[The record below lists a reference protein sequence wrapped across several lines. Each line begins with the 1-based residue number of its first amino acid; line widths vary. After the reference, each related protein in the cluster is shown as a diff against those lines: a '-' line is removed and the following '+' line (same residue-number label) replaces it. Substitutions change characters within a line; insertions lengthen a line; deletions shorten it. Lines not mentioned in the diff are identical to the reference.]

1 MDIRLASLGFGN
13 VGRALVKML
22 DEKAAELERLHRL
35 TFMFSGALTR
45 TSGGWISTRGV
56 TPGELAASGWPL
68 GGLPAGAERWSGDSW
83 AFAAGCPAEIVLELT
98 SLHPESGQPAID
110 HIRAALT
117 AGRHVIT
124 ANKGPIAHA
133 YSELRALANEHM
145 VRLRFESAVL
155 DGTPLFNMV
164 ESSLPVTAVSGFR
177 GLLNSTSNYILGRM
191 ASGDTLETAALE
203 AQKIGIA
210 EADPTL
216 DLEGWDAAVKA
227 TILANVLMDAGLLP
241 ADIERSGVSRDAM
254 VARHDALL
262 PGQTLKQVVE
272 CWRSEED
279 DSVRASVQLQ
289 ALPEADLL
297 AHLSGMEA
305 GLVLHTD
312 TMQDLTII
320 EGEGGPGQTAFG
332 VLSDL
337 VTIAHQISWH
347 EIS

>member
-22 DEKAAELERLHRL
+22 DEKAAELERRHHLAF
-35 TFMFSGALTR
+35 TFSGAMTR
-45 TSGGWISTRGV
+45 TSGGWISPRGI
-56 TPGELAASGWPL
+56 TPGELAAAGWPL
-68 GGLPAGAERWSGDSW
+68 GGLPSGAERWSEDSR
-83 AFAAGCPAEIVLELT
+83 AFAALCPAEIVLELT
-98 SLHPESGQPAID
+98 PLHPESGQPAID

-124 ANKGPIAHA
+124 ANKGPIAYA
-133 YSELRALANEHM
+133 YSELRELANEHM
-145 VRLRFESAVL
+145 VMLRFESTVL
-155 DGTPLFNMV
+155 DGTPVFNMV
-164 ESSLPVTAVSGFR
+164 ESSLPVTAISGFR

-191 ASGDTLETAALE
+191 ASGDTLETAARQ
-203 AQKIGIA
+203 AQQIGIA
-210 EADPTL
+210 ESDPTL

-227 TILANVLMDAGLLP
+227 TILANVLMGADLRP
-241 ADIERSGVSRDAM
+241 ADIERSGIGRVEM
-254 VARHDALL
+254 VARQDTLQA
-262 PGQTLKQVVE
+262 GQTLKQVVE

-305 GLVLHTD
+305 GIVLHTD

-337 VTIAHQISWH
+337 VAIAR

>member
-1 MDIRLASLGFGN
+1 MDIRLAGLGFGN

-22 DEKAAELERLHRL
+22 DEKAALLSRLHHL
-35 TFMFSGALTR
+35 AFTFSGALTR
-45 TSGGWISTRGV
+45 TYGGWISTEGV

-68 GGLPAGAERWSGDSW
+68 GGLPAGAEHWSGDSR

-98 SLHPESGQPAID
+98 SLYPESGQPAID
-110 HIRAALT
+110 HIRAALA
-117 AGRHVIT
+117 AGHHVVT

-133 YSELRALANEHM
+133 YPELRALADANM
-145 VRLRFESAVL
+145 VMLRFESTVL

-164 ESSLPVTAVSGFR
+164 ESSLPVTAISGFR

-191 ASGDTLETAALE
+191 AGGETLETAALE
-203 AQKIGIA
+203 AREVGIA

-227 TILANVLMDAGLLP
+227 AILANVLMGASLRP
-241 ADIERSGVSRDAM
+241 TDIERSGVSRDAM
-254 VARHDALL
+254 VAKHSVLL

-272 CWRSEED
+272 CWQSEED
-279 DSVRASVQLQ
+279 GSVRASVRLE
-289 ALPEADLL
+289 ALPETDLL
-297 AHLSGMEA
+297 GHLSGMEA
-305 GLVLHTD
+305 GLILHTD

-320 EGEGGPGQTAFG
+320 EGEGGPRQTAFG

-337 VTIAHQISWH
+337 VTIAH

>member
-1 MDIRLASLGFGN
+1 MDIRLAGLGFGN

-22 DEKAAELERLHRL
+22 DEKAAELEHLHHL
-35 TFMFSGALTR
+35 TFTFSGALTR
-45 TSGGWISTRGV
+45 TSGGWISTSGV
-56 TPGELAASGWPL
+56 TPGELAASGWPI
-68 GGLPAGAERWSGDSW
+68 GGLPAGAEHWSGDSRT
-83 AFAAGCPAEIVLELT
+83 FAAGCPAEIVLELT

-110 HIRAALT
+110 HIRAALA
-117 AGRHVIT
+117 AGRHVVT

-133 YSELRALANEHM
+133 YPELRALADKHM
-145 VRLRFESAVL
+145 VMLRFESAVL

-164 ESSLPVTAVSGFR
+164 ESSLPVTAISGFR

-191 ASGDTLETAALE
+191 AGGETLETAALE

-210 EADPTL
+210 EADPRL

-227 TILANVLMDAGLLP
+227 TILANVLMGASLRP

-254 VARHDALL
+254 EAKHDVLL
-262 PGQTLKQVVE
+262 SGQTLKQVVE
-272 CWRSEED
+272 CWRSEEGG
-279 DSVRASVQLQ
+279 SVRASVRLE

-297 AHLSGMEA
+297 GHLSGMEA
-305 GLVLHTD
+305 GLILHTD

-337 VTIAHQISWH
+337 VTIAH

>member
-1 MDIRLASLGFGN
+1 MEIRLASLGMGN

-22 DEKAAELERLHRL
+22 GEKAAELERRHNL
-35 TFMFSGALTR
+35 TFTFGGALTR
-45 TSGGWISTRGV
+45 TSGGWISSLGI
-56 TPGELAASGWPL
+56 TPGELAASGWPRS
-68 GGLPAGAERWSGDSW
+68 GLPAGAERFDGDSRE
-83 AFAAGCPAEIVLELT
+83 FAAGCPAEIVLELT
-98 SLHPESGQPAID
+98 PLHPESGQPATD

-117 AGRHVIT
+117 AGRHVVT

-133 YSELRALANEHM
+133 YSELRALADKHM
-145 VRLRFESAVL
+145 VMLRFESAVL

-164 ESSLPVTAVSGFR
+164 ESSLPVTAISGFR

-191 ASGDTLETAALE
+191 AGGVMLETAALE
-203 AQKIGIA
+203 AREVGIA

-227 TILANVLMDAGLLP
+227 TILANVLMGASLRP
-241 ADIERSGVSRDAM
+241 ADIERSGVSRDVM
-254 VARHDALL
+254 VAKHDVLL
-262 PGQTLKQVVE
+262 PGQMLKQVVE

-279 DSVRASVQLQ
+279 GSVRASVRLE
-289 ALPEADLL
+289 ALPETDLL
-297 AHLSGMEA
+297 GHLSGMEA
-305 GLVLHTD
+305 GLILHTD

-320 EGEGGPGQTAFG
+320 EGEGGPRQTAFG

-337 VTIAHQISWH
+337 VTIAH